1 MRFEK
6 GSHGTFEIEKYNQI
20 KKFSGQSNKSD
31 TAKEKISELE
41 DGLEENSYNTKHGEI
56 RMWKV

>member
-6 GSHGTFEIEKYNQI
+6 WSNGTFEIEKYNQI
-20 KKFSGQSNKSD
+20 KKFSGQSNKLD
-31 TAKEKISELE
+31 TAKEKISEPE